1 MIKKIRFAVMKKII
15 AAFLLSGVLFYG
27 CETDFD
33 VIAPYKE
40 VMVIDGLLNV
50 LDSVHTVRISK
61 AFLGVGNALVMAQQN
76 DSLTYGDILD
86 VKMQRLVNGSVTETF
101 SLSRTEYNDK
111 DTGVFASRYVL
122 YSTTH
127 PIFDDGSEYKII
139 VANNQTGVVAGS
151 TTKIVKDMVVSSP
164 NPLLDS
170 VDLTGP
176 ALSIA
181 RYSECK
187 NAVFYELIIRFHYRD
202 IDPLGISTQKYVDW
216 YFSTPSVIN
225 TAGVRY
231 NFYKYDLFQN
241 LGLHIPD
248 NPGYTRRIDSL
259 TGNIRPF
266 EFILLAGSEDLQTYI
281 QLNKPS
287 TGNVQ
292 ERPSFTTVENGLGL
306 FTSRVVHSEF
316 KHPNLQTVAAFD
328 TCVFTRNKNFQFN

>member
-1 MIKKIRFAVMKKII
+1 MIKKIRFAAMKKII
-15 AAFLLSGVLFYG
+15 ATFLLSGLLFYG

-40 VMVIDGLLNV
+40 VMVVDGLLNV
-50 LDSVHTVRISK
+50 RDSVHTVRISK

-76 DSLTYGDILD
+76 DSNNYGDILD
-86 VKMQRLVNGSVTETF
+86 VKMQRIFNNLVTETF
-101 SLSRTEYNDK
+101 SLTRTEYNDK
-111 DTGVFASRYVL
+111 DSGVFASGYVL

-127 PIFDDGSEYKII
+127 QLLEDGSEYKII
-139 VANNQTGVVAGS
+139 VTNNQTGVVASS

-170 VDLTGP
+170 IDLTGP
-176 ALSIA
+176 AQSIV
-181 RYSECK
+181 RYSASK

-202 IDPLGISTQKYVDW
+202 IDPSGVSAQKYVDW
-216 YFSTPSVIN
+216 YFSSPSVIN
-225 TAGVRY
+225 SDGIRY
-231 NFYKYDLFQN
+231 NFYKYNLFEN
-241 LGLHIPD
+241 LGLYIPD

-259 TGNIRPF
+259 TGNVRPF

-306 FTSRVVHSEF
+306 VTSRVVHSEF
-316 KHPNLQTVAAFD
+316 RFPNTTTVAAFD
-328 TCVFTRNKNFQFN
+328 TSVFTRNKNFQFN

>member
-40 VMVIDGLLNV
+40 VMVIDGLINV
-50 LDSVHTVRISK
+50 LDSVHAVRISK
-61 AFLGVGNALVMAQQN
+61 AYLGEGNALVMAQQN
-76 DSLTYGDILD
+76 DSINYGDVLD
-86 VKMQRLVNGSVTETF
+86 VKMQRIVNNSVTETF

-111 DTGVFASRYVL
+111 DTGVFASKYVL

-127 PIFDDGSEYKII
+127 QIFDDSEYKII
-139 VANNQTGVVAGS
+139 VTNNQTGVVASS

-164 NPLLDS
+164 NPALDS
-170 VDLTGP
+170 IDLTGP
-176 ALSIA
+176 AQSIV
-181 RYSECK
+181 RYSASK
-187 NAVFYELIIRFHYRD
+187 NAFFYELIIRFHYRD
-202 IDPLGISTQKYVDW
+202 IDPSGVSTQKYVDW
-216 YFSTPSVIN
+216 YFSSPSVIN
-225 TAGVRY
+225 SDGIRY
-231 NFYKYDLFQN
+231 NFFKNNLFQN
-241 LGLHIPD
+241 LGLYIPD

-259 TGNIRPF
+259 SGNVRPF

-328 TCVFTRNKNFQFN
+328 TSVFTRNKNFQFN